1 MEEKS
6 IAWMMHSIWTQQS
19 NSDSQTQQEFWPSH
33 STLWFF
39 WSCIWAFHVK
49 RIRQIGLRGPGPLW
63 DLLQWLAL
71 RPRRWL
77 CRVCRGAGWHG
88 GQERW
93 IVLQGPCWT
102 SSCRHLEIR
111 EMKNKICRYPSLPFL
126 ECPFLGISEV
136 EVSPSN
142 LEWCF
147 AHPPRQAYK
156 ILRHGWTGQGWPP
169 TKPSSPVRDVTSL
182 ELNWGS
188 WALDKSS
195 WFWEVLLLLEPLP
208 LSFLQ
213 IGGLRG
219 LGWQNG
225 RFWSFTQ
232 WDELDGKRAVCFMKT
247 AWQR

>member
-111 EMKNKICRYPSLPFL
+111 EMKNKICRYPSGPNLTLPGMPFFGNQRGGSKPI
-126 ECPFLGISEV
+126 EFGMMFCPSTAPSVQDSPAWLNRAGLTAYQAIFTGAGRDFTGAELGKLGAGQKLLV
-136 EVSPSN
+136 
-142 LEWCF
+142 LGG
-147 AHPPRQAYK
+147 AAA
-156 ILRHGWTGQGWPP
+156 TG
-169 TKPSSPVRDVTSL
+169 TIAT
-182 ELNWGS
+182 
-188 WALDKSS
+188 
-195 WFWEVLLLLEPLP
+195 
-208 LSFLQ
+208 
-213 IGGLRG
+213 
-219 LGWQNG
+219 
-225 RFWSFTQ
+225 
-232 WDELDGKRAVCFMKT
+232 
-247 AWQR
+247 